1 MAGENKPE
9 KKKFGAKVKGLFG
22 ELKKVT
28 WPSFSKVVSQT
39 GVVLLVTVLFL
50 AVLMLMDTGLGYL
63 YRLLVGGLDTE
74 SIVLGGQAVLSAS
87 FGGIKTTLLSV
98 PLL

>member
-1 MAGENKPE
+1 MAGDNKPQ

-50 AVLMLMDTGLGYL
+50 AVLMLMDFGLGQL
-63 YRLLVGGLDTE
+63 YSLLVKGLSTDA
-74 SIVLGGQAVLSAS
+74 LLPLSTA
-87 FGGIKTTLLSV
+87 FDSV
-98 PLL
+98 KSAITATPLL

>member
-1 MAGENKPE
+1 MASDNKPE
-9 KKKFGAKVKGLFG
+9 KKKFGTKVKGLFG

-63 YRLLVGGLDTE
+63 YKLLVGGLETE
-74 SIVLGGQAVLSAS
+74 SVALIGGSLSAAL
-87 FGGIKTTLLSV
+87 GGIKTALLPIS
-98 PLL
+98 LL

>member
-1 MAGENKPE
+1 MAGDNKPQ

-50 AVLMLMDTGLGYL
+50 AVLMLMDFGLGQL
-63 YRLLVGGLDTE
+63 YRLLVKGLNTD
-74 SIVLGGQAVLSAS
+74 SITMALSPLSAA
-87 FGGIKTTLLSV
+87 FGTVKTSLTAL